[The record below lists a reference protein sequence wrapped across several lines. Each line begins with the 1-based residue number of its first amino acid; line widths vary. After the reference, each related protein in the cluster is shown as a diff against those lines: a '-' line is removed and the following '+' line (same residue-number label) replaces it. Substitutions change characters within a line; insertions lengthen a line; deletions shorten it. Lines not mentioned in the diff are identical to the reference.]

1 MSDNN
6 DLRKRVVRNRHI
18 RESVQRHNQLSAR
31 KAQKAAKAEYQKAK
45 TNLKKAEEALN
56 KAKEELKTANL
67 SDKEKAE
74 KLKKLE
80 ANVKKAKAEVKAAKK
95 VKKKVRKTNPTV
107 GQKARKMGRNIGKT
121 VSREVLTTA
130 MTQDD
135 TLSDAIRLKRQARQT
150 AITMK
155 HAGRATAKGTK
166 LAYRGA
172 KGTVKLSAKATKYTY
187 KGARK
192 GTQKATQATAK
203 VAAKMAQG
211 FATVA
216 KSAASAATTLLANP
230 ITWIVSG
237 VVALVLFLVIIV
249 SSIFSS
255 NVAQQTEFTLNQSWL
270 HISQVDRKNSS
281 DQVDYYTD
289 IDSILLYMNYR
300 YGGEWEPDAKWD
312 DGTGG
317 KLASALGFNHF
328 SDALD
333 DIWKEENK
341 DIDNLKTMAELYTN
355 GKEWLKLDDDDLA
368 EYKEILESQSETGKY
383 LAYQELSNPFYAA
396 DDDKSETEY
405 LTISKRYGYID
416 KNTIDPTST
425 LQASSGQKLYATMDG
440 KVTVTTKDLSGEE
453 TETTNVI
460 VTDSD
465 ARFIYYNVASIRV
478 KTGDKVEAGAELGTV
493 SGSSQKIAYV
503 KKYGEVDPKDSQW
516 LQDIKEKD
524 VSYGYTEKTTKNK
537 TNVWVF
543 VNPGFYFPFV
553 KYSQTT
559 VVTKTSSEMSGRAK
573 QFYDLVKKYYPN
585 ATDNGIA
592 AVVGNFAV
600 ESSITAKRA
609 EGDYLSP
616 PVGASDDSWDDETWL
631 NMGGAE
637 IYGGGYPNI
646 LHRGLGLGQWTDTS
660 DGGTRHTMLL
670 NYATSI
676 GKKWYELETQVR
688 FMLEGD
694 SPYYQNILKTVLTS
708 NDDTDSLTK
717 TFLNQWEGINN
728 GTLSQRQSYSKQALS
743 WFKQSTVTGGGTLAS
758 SWDFPEEYRDK
769 IKSMPTTAS
778 MTTQA
783 GSGYKVG
790 QCTWYAYNRLVELG
804 EITDLSGTYG
814 YLGNGQDWV
823 RNLVAK
829 GWHYSTTPS
838 VGAVCSTAGGFDST
852 YAIYGHVMIVE
863 AVNDDGS
870 FLVSEC
876 NYAGNQSQIHWRVCQ
891 NTSYYTFATP

>member
-1 MSDNN
+1 MSDTN

-18 RESVQRHNQLSAR
+18 KESVQRHNQLSAR
-31 KAQKAAKAEYQKAK
+31 KAQKASKAEYRKAK
-45 TNLKKAEEALN
+45 ADLKKAETALN
-56 KAKEELKTANL
+56 KAKEELQTADL
-67 SDKEKAE
+67 SDEEKAE
-74 KLKKLE
+74 KLKELE
-80 ANVKKAKAEVKAAKK
+80 ANVKKAKAEVKATKK
-95 VKKKVRKTNPTV
+95 IKKKVRKTNPTI
-107 GQKARKMGRNIGKT
+107 GQKARKTGKNIALNASHQIK
-121 VSREVLTTA
+121 TTA
-130 MTQDD
+130 MDQDD
-135 TLSDAIRLKRQARQT
+135 TLSDLQNLQYRTRQT
-150 AITMK
+150 KAVAK
-155 HAGRATAKGTK
+155 QAGKVTWRGAK
-166 LAYRGA
+166 LAYRKSKGMVKVSRGAYRATKAGA
-172 KGTVKLSAKATKYTY
+172 KFATKT
-187 KGARK
+187 
-192 GTQKATQATAK
+192 TTKAATKAAQVTTSAVKTAATAT
-203 VAAKMAQG
+203 
-211 FATVA
+211 ATI
-216 KSAASAATTLLANP
+216 LANP
-230 ITWIVSG
+230 ITWIASAI
-237 VVALVLFLVIIV
+237 VAFIIFLVIIV

-270 HISQVDRKNSS
+270 HISQVDRQKSS
-281 DQVDYYTD
+281 DQVEYYTD

-300 YGGEWEPDAKWD
+300 YGGEWEPDANWD
-312 DGTGG
+312 DGIGG
-317 KLASALGFNHF
+317 KLTGALGFNHF

-333 DIWKEENK
+333 DIWKEENG

-355 GKEWLKLDDDDLA
+355 GKEWMKLDKDDLA

-383 LAYQELSNPFYAA
+383 LAYQELSNPFYSV
-396 DDDKSETEY
+396 DDEKSETEY
-405 LTISKRYGYID
+405 LTISKRYGYTD
-416 KNTIDPTST
+416 KDTIDPTST

-440 KVTVTTKDLSGEE
+440 KVTVTTKDLKGDE
-453 TETTNVI
+453 TETTNLI
-460 VTDSD
+460 ITNSD
-465 ARFIYYNVASIRV
+465 ARFIYYNIGSIRV

-503 KKYGEVDPKDSQW
+503 KKYGEVDSKDSQW
-516 LQDIKEKD
+516 LQDIKAKD

-616 PVGASDDSWDDETWL
+616 PVGASDGCWDDENWL
-631 NMGGAE
+631 NMGGTA

-646 LHRGLGLGQWTDTS
+646 LHRGLGLGQWTDTT
-660 DGGTRHTMLL
+660 DGGTRHTMLI
-670 NYATSI
+670 NYANSI

-694 SPYYQNILKTVLTS
+694 SPYYQNILKTILTS

-717 TFLNQWEGINN
+717 TFLTQWEGINN
-728 GTLSQRQSYSKQALS
+728 GTLSQRQSYAKQALS
-743 WFKQSTVTGGGTLAS
+743 WFHQSIAGGGTMAS
-758 SWDFPEEYRDK
+758 SWNFPEEYRDK
-769 IKSMPTTAS
+769 IKSMPTGVS

-783 GSGYKVG
+783 GNGYKVG

-814 YLGNGQDWV
+814 HLGNGQDWV

-852 YAIYGHVMIVE
+852 YAVYGHVMIVE

-876 NYAGNQSQIHWRVCQ
+876 NYAGNQSQIHWRVCR
-891 NTSYYTFATP
+891 NASYYTFATP

>member
-1 MSDNN
+1 MSDKN

-18 RESVQRHNQLSAR
+18 KESVQRHNQLSAR
-31 KAQKAAKAEYQKAK
+31 KSQKASKAEYRKAK
-45 TNLKKAEEALN
+45 ADLKKAETALN
-56 KAKEELKTANL
+56 KAKEELKTADL
-67 SDKEKAE
+67 SDEEKAE
-74 KLKKLE
+74 KLKELE
-80 ANVKKAKAEVKAAKK
+80 DNVKKAKAEVKVTKK
-95 VKKKVRKTNPTV
+95 IKKKVRKTNSTI
-107 GQKARKMGRNIGKT
+107 GQKARKTGKNIALNASHQIK
-121 VSREVLTTA
+121 TTA
-130 MTQDD
+130 MDQDD
-135 TLSDAIRLKRQARQT
+135 TLSDLQNLQYRTRQT
-150 AITMK
+150 KAVAK
-155 HAGRATAKGTK
+155 QAGKVTWRGAK
-166 LAYRGA
+166 LAYRKSKGMVKVSRRAYRATKAGA
-172 KGTVKLSAKATKYTY
+172 KFATKT
-187 KGARK
+187 
-192 GTQKATQATAK
+192 TTKAATKAAQVTTSAVKTAATA
-203 VAAKMAQG
+203 
-211 FATVA
+211 
-216 KSAASAATTLLANP
+216 TTTILANP
-230 ITWIVSG
+230 ITWIASAI
-237 VVALVLFLVIIV
+237 VAFIIFLVIIV

-270 HISQVDRKNSS
+270 HISQVDRQKSS
-281 DQVDYYTD
+281 DQVEYYTD

-300 YGGEWEPDAKWD
+300 YGGDWEPDAKWD

-317 KLASALGFNHF
+317 KLAGTLGFNHF

-405 LTISKRYGYID
+405 LTISKRYGYTD
-416 KNTIDPTST
+416 KDTIDPTST

-440 KVTVTTKDLSGEE
+440 KVTVTTKDLKGDE

-460 VTDSD
+460 ITDSD

-503 KKYGEVDPKDSQW
+503 KKYGEVDSKDSQW
-516 LQDIKEKD
+516 LQDIEEKD

-616 PVGASDDSWDDETWL
+616 PVGASDGCWDDENWL
-631 NMGGAE
+631 NMGGTA

-646 LHRGLGLGQWTDTS
+646 LHRGLGLGQWTDTT
-660 DGGTRHTMLL
+660 DGGTRHTMLI
-670 NYATSI
+670 NYANSI

-688 FMLEGD
+688 FMLEVD
-694 SPYYQNILKTVLTS
+694 SPYYQNILKTILTS

-717 TFLNQWEGINN
+717 TFLTQWEGINN
-728 GTLSQRQSYSKQALS
+728 GTLSQRQSYAKQALS
-743 WFKQSTVTGGGTLAS
+743 WFHQSIAGGGTMAS
-758 SWDFPEEYRDK
+758 SWNFPEEYRDK
-769 IKSMPTTAS
+769 IKSMPTGVS

-783 GSGYKVG
+783 GSGYAVG

-814 YLGNGQDWV
+814 HLGNGQDWV

-852 YAIYGHVMIVE
+852 YAVYGHVMIVE

-876 NYAGNQSQIHWRVCQ
+876 NYAGNKSQIHWRVCR
-891 NTSYYTFATP
+891 NASYYTFATP

>member
-1 MSDNN
+1 MSNKD
-6 DLRKRVVRNRHI
+6 DLRKRIVRKRHI
-18 RESVQRHNQLSAR
+18 KESVQRHNQLSAK
-31 KAQKAAKAEYQKAK
+31 KAQNATKKEHHEAKIKVKHARAA
-45 TNLKKAEEALN
+45 LRR
-56 KAKEELKTANL
+56 
-67 SDKEKAE
+67 AE
-74 KLKKLE
+74 KGIDKDVDGEKIVDDLE
-80 ANVKKAKAEVKAAKK
+80 KAKAEKKATKK
-95 VKKKVRKTNPTV
+95 IKKKVRKTNPTI
-107 GQKARKMGRNIGKT
+107 GQKARRTGKNIALNASHQIKT
-121 VSREVLTTA
+121 TV
-130 MTQDD
+130 MDQDD
-135 TLSDAIRLKRQARQT
+135 TLSDLQNLQYRTRQSKAVAKQ
-150 AITMK
+150 
-155 HAGRATAKGTK
+155 AGKVTWRGAK
-166 LAYRGA
+166 LAYRKSKGMVKVSRGAYKSTKAGA
-172 KGTVKLSAKATKYTY
+172 KFATKT
-187 KGARK
+187 
-192 GTQKATQATAK
+192 TTKAATKAAQVTTSAVKTAATA
-203 VAAKMAQG
+203 
-211 FATVA
+211 
-216 KSAASAATTLLANP
+216 TTTILANP
-230 ITWIVSG
+230 ITWIASAI
-237 VVALVLFLVIIV
+237 VAFIIFLVIIV

-270 HISQVDRKNSS
+270 HISQVDRQKSS
-281 DQVDYYTD
+281 DQVEYYTD

-300 YGGEWEPDAKWD
+300 YGGDWEPDAKWD

-317 KLASALGFNHF
+317 KLAGTLGFNHF

-405 LTISKRYGYID
+405 LTISKRYGYTD
-416 KNTIDPTST
+416 KDTIDPTST

-440 KVTVTTKDLSGEE
+440 KVTVTTKDLKGDE

-460 VTDSD
+460 ITDSD

-503 KKYGEVDPKDSQW
+503 KKYGEVDSKDSQW
-516 LQDIKEKD
+516 LQDIEEKD

-616 PVGASDDSWDDETWL
+616 PVGASDGCWDDENWL
-631 NMGGAE
+631 NMGGTA

-646 LHRGLGLGQWTDTS
+646 LHRGLGLGQWTDTT
-660 DGGTRHTMLL
+660 DGGTRHTMLI
-670 NYATSI
+670 NYANSI

-688 FMLEGD
+688 FMLEVD
-694 SPYYQNILKTVLTS
+694 SPYYQNILKTILTS

-717 TFLNQWEGINN
+717 TFLTQWEGINN
-728 GTLSQRQSYSKQALS
+728 GTLSQRQSYAKQALS
-743 WFKQSTVTGGGTLAS
+743 WFHQSIAGGGTMAS
-758 SWDFPEEYRDK
+758 SWNFPEEYRDK
-769 IKSMPTTAS
+769 IKSMPTGVS

-783 GSGYKVG
+783 GSGYAVG

-814 YLGNGQDWV
+814 HLGNGQDWV

-852 YAIYGHVMIVE
+852 YAVYGHVMIVE
-863 AVNDDGS
+863 AVNADGS

-876 NYAGNQSQIHWRVCQ
+876 NYAGNKSQIHWRVCR
-891 NTSYYTFATP
+891 NAPYYTFATP

>member
-1 MSDNN
+1 MSDKN

-18 RESVQRHNQLSAR
+18 KESVQRHNQLSAR
-31 KAQKAAKAEYQKAK
+31 KSQKASKAEYRKAK
-45 TNLKKAEEALN
+45 ADLKKAETALN
-56 KAKEELKTANL
+56 KAKEELKTADL
-67 SDKEKAE
+67 SDEEKAE
-74 KLKKLE
+74 KLKELE
-80 ANVKKAKAEVKAAKK
+80 ANVKKAKAEVKVTKK
-95 VKKKVRKTNPTV
+95 IKKKVRKTNSTI
-107 GQKARKMGRNIGKT
+107 GQKARKTGKNIALNASHQIK
-121 VSREVLTTA
+121 TTA
-130 MTQDD
+130 MDQDD
-135 TLSDAIRLKRQARQT
+135 TLSDLQNLQYRTRQT
-150 AITMK
+150 KAVAK
-155 HAGRATAKGTK
+155 QAGKVTWRGAK
-166 LAYRGA
+166 LAYRKSKGMVKVSRRAYRATKAGA
-172 KGTVKLSAKATKYTY
+172 KFATKT
-187 KGARK
+187 
-192 GTQKATQATAK
+192 TTKAATKAAQVTTSAVKTAATA
-203 VAAKMAQG
+203 
-211 FATVA
+211 
-216 KSAASAATTLLANP
+216 TTTILANP
-230 ITWIVSG
+230 ITWIASAI
-237 VVALVLFLVIIV
+237 VAFIIFLVIIV

-270 HISQVDRKNSS
+270 HISQVDRQKSS
-281 DQVDYYTD
+281 DQVEYYTD

-300 YGGEWEPDAKWD
+300 YGGDWEPDAKWD

-317 KLASALGFNHF
+317 KLAGTLGFNHF

-405 LTISKRYGYID
+405 LTISKRYGYTD
-416 KNTIDPTST
+416 KDTIDPTST

-440 KVTVTTKDLSGEE
+440 KVTVTTKDLKGDE

-460 VTDSD
+460 ITDSD

-503 KKYGEVDPKDSQW
+503 KKYGEVDSKDSQW
-516 LQDIKEKD
+516 LQDIEEKD

-616 PVGASDDSWDDETWL
+616 PVGASDGCWDDENWL
-631 NMGGAE
+631 NMGGTA

-646 LHRGLGLGQWTDTS
+646 LHRGLGLGQWTDTT
-660 DGGTRHTMLL
+660 DGGTRHTMLI
-670 NYATSI
+670 NYANSI

-688 FMLEGD
+688 FMLEVD
-694 SPYYQNILKTVLTS
+694 SPYYQNILKTILTS

-717 TFLNQWEGINN
+717 TFLTQWEGINN
-728 GTLSQRQSYSKQALS
+728 GTLSQRQSYAKQALS
-743 WFKQSTVTGGGTLAS
+743 WFHQSIAGGGTMAS
-758 SWDFPEEYRDK
+758 SWNFPEEYRDK
-769 IKSMPTTAS
+769 IKSMPTGVS

-783 GSGYKVG
+783 GSGYAVG

-814 YLGNGQDWV
+814 HLGNGQDWV

-852 YAIYGHVMIVE
+852 YAVYGHVMIVE

-876 NYAGNQSQIHWRVCQ
+876 NYAGNKSQIHWRVCR
-891 NTSYYTFATP
+891 NASYYTFATP

>member
-1 MSDNN
+1 
-6 DLRKRVVRNRHI
+6 
-18 RESVQRHNQLSAR
+18 
-31 KAQKAAKAEYQKAK
+31 
-45 TNLKKAEEALN
+45 
-56 KAKEELKTANL
+56 
-67 SDKEKAE
+67 
-74 KLKKLE
+74 
-80 ANVKKAKAEVKAAKK
+80 
-95 VKKKVRKTNPTV
+95 
-107 GQKARKMGRNIGKT
+107 
-121 VSREVLTTA
+121 
-130 MTQDD
+130 
-135 TLSDAIRLKRQARQT
+135 
-150 AITMK
+150 
-155 HAGRATAKGTK
+155 
-166 LAYRGA
+166 
-172 KGTVKLSAKATKYTY
+172 
-187 KGARK
+187 
-192 GTQKATQATAK
+192 
-203 VAAKMAQG
+203 MA
-211 FATVA
+211 
-216 KSAASAATTLLANP
+216 
-230 ITWIVSG
+230 
-237 VVALVLFLVIIV
+237 
-249 SSIFSS
+249 
-255 NVAQQTEFTLNQSWL
+255 
-270 HISQVDRKNSS
+270 
-281 DQVDYYTD
+281 
-289 IDSILLYMNYR
+289 
-300 YGGEWEPDAKWD
+300 
-312 DGTGG
+312 
-317 KLASALGFNHF
+317 
-328 SDALD
+328 
-333 DIWKEENK
+333 
-341 DIDNLKTMAELYTN
+341 
-355 GKEWLKLDDDDLA
+355 
-368 EYKEILESQSETGKY
+368 
-383 LAYQELSNPFYAA
+383 
-396 DDDKSETEY
+396 
-405 LTISKRYGYID
+405 
-416 KNTIDPTST
+416 
-425 LQASSGQKLYATMDG
+425 G
-440 KVTVTTKDLSGEE
+440 KVTVTTKDLKGNE

-460 VTDSD
+460 ITDSD
-465 ARFIYYNVASIRV
+465 ARFIYYNIASIRV
-478 KTGDKVEAGAELGTV
+478 KTGDKVEAGTELGTV

-503 KKYGEVDPKDSQW
+503 KKYGEVDFKDSQW

-616 PVGASDDSWDDETWL
+616 PIGASNGCWDDENWL
-631 NMGGAE
+631 NMSGTT

-660 DGGTRHTMLL
+660 DGGTRHTMLI
-670 NYATSI
+670 NYANAI

-694 SPYYQNILKTVLTS
+694 SPYYQNILKSVLNS
-708 NDDTDSLTK
+708 NADTDSLTK
-717 TFLNQWEGINN
+717 TFLTKWEGINN
-728 GTLSQRQSYSKQALS
+728 GTLSQRQSYAKQALS
-743 WFKQSTVTGGGTLAS
+743 WFHQSIAGGGTLAS

-769 IKSMPTTAS
+769 IKSMPTGAS

-814 YLGNGQDWV
+814 HLGNGQDWV

-829 GWHYSTTPS
+829 GWHYSNNPS

-891 NTSYYTFATP
+891 NASYYTFATP